1 MKVTYK
7 CIKIDSH
14 TFSPQTYFQPNI
26 QSLQEIVIRNDF
38 FATKNMLL
46 AMIKISRQHLIVDA
60 NSKFFANVTALETNI
75 GYYTI
80 IHYLNSFVQFN
91 LTIQVGS

>member
-60 NSKFFANVTALETNI
+60 NSKFFANDTSIVGKIILIVTKNLVLS
-75 GYYTI
+75 
-80 IHYLNSFVQFN
+80 IHIVYSNK
-91 LTIQVGS
+91 I